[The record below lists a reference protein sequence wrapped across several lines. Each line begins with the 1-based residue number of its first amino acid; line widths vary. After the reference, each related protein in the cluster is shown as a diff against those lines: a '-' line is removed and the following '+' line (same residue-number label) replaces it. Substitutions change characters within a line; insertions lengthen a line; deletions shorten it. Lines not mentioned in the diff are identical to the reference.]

1 MKLIK
6 NDHDVNFNYYSKYPE
21 YLKTIWVY
29 EELTWRALHYAVSK
43 NAKESVKILCLN
55 GANVNDKTK

>member
-1 MKLIK
+1 M
-6 NDHDVNFNYYSKYPE
+6 NFNYYSKYPE
-21 YLKTIWVY
+21 DLKTPWVY
-29 EELTWRALHYAVSK
+29 EKRTWRALHYAVSM